1 MGSSSFEITVNT
13 IKLVLIFL
21 MMVQLV
27 PILVWVERRGS
38 AFIQNRFGPN
48 RVGPLG
54 LMQLLADAVK
64 FLTKE
69 DFVPAKGVRILFLAA
84 PVFALI
90 PGAVAFSAI
99 PMSIPVLWSG
109 YRFPFQGYEI
119 DAGIVF
125 IFGVSSLAAY
135 TILMAGWGSGN
146 KYSLLGALRASA
158 QAISYELALGLS
170 IVGIILTYG
179 TVNLSSIIQQQEGV
193 FNFNLLGYHMV
204 AMLPVPNWGIF
215 TQPLAAILFF
225 AATFAES
232 NRLPFD
238 LAEGEAEL
246 VAGFHTEYGGFKMLM
261 FFIGEYAHMMI
272 ASGLM
277 ATFFF
282 GGYALPVASWTPAAV
297 NEFLVPVGKI
307 GAEILGP
314 FFGGIFSLFGS
325 EFVNTQ
331 FDANLTSLL
340 TSLVFFGSFL
350 TKFLFFLWVFI
361 WVRWTLPR
369 FRYDQLMDLGWK
381 TMLPW
386 ALFNTI
392 VTAVFQTFLVF

>member
-1 MGSSSFEITVNT
+1 MGNDIFEILVNG

-21 MMVQLV
+21 MMVQAV

-64 FLTKE
+64 FLTKKE
-69 DFVPAKGVRILFLAA
+69 FVPGKAIRFLFYAA

-90 PGAVAFSAI
+90 PGAVAFLAI
-99 PMSIPVLWSG
+99 PLSVPLNIEVFQMFGQQWGPYV
-109 YRFPFQGYEI
+109 FPIQGYEI
-119 DAGIVF
+119 NVGIVF
-125 IFGVSSLAAY
+125 ILGISSLAAY

-146 KYSLLGALRASA
+146 KFALMGALRASA
-158 QAISYELALGLS
+158 QIISYELALGLS
-170 IVGIILTYG
+170 IVGVILLYG
-179 TVNLSSIIQQQEGV
+179 SLNLQEMIAIQQGPLSFSFMGNIVTTQY
-193 FNFNLLGYHMV
+193 L
-204 AMLPVPNWGIF
+204 PNWGVF
-215 TQPLAAILFF
+215 YQPIGFILFF
-225 AATFAES
+225 SATFAEA

-272 ASGLM
+272 ASGLC
-277 ATFFF
+277 TVFFF
-282 GGYALPVASWTPAAV
+282 GGYAIPGITVDQVHSWAV
-297 NEFLVPVGKI
+297 G
-307 GAEILGP
+307 
-314 FFGGIFSLFGS
+314 
-325 EFVNTQ
+325 
-331 FDANLTSLL
+331 LTSSATMASVL
-340 TSLVFFGSFL
+340 TSLVHFLAFNIKFGL
-350 TKFLFFLWVFI
+350 FLWIFI

-386 ALFNTI
+386 SLANAMI
-392 VTAVFQTFLVF
+392 TAIIIYVASL

>member
-1 MGSSSFEITVNT
+1 MGSDAFEITINC
-13 IKLVLIFL
+13 IKLVLVFL
-21 MMVQLV
+21 LMVQMV
-27 PILVWVERRGS
+27 PILVWLERRGS
-38 AFIQNRFGPN
+38 GFIQNRFGPN

-69 DFVPAKGVRILFLAA
+69 EFSPKAATKLLFYAA

-90 PGAVAFSAI
+90 PGTLGFAAI
-99 PMSIPVLWSG
+99 PMGSPLKWDNYTFAI
-109 YRFPFQGYEI
+109 QGYDI
-119 DAGIVF
+119 GVGIVF
-125 IFGVSSLAAY
+125 ILGVSSLAAY

-146 KYSLLGALRASA
+146 KFALMGALRASA
-158 QAISYELALGLS
+158 QTISYELALGLS
-170 IVGIILTYG
+170 IVGIIMMYG
-179 TVNLSSIIQQQEGV
+179 SFNLSEMIAAQQGTMV
-193 FNFNLLGYHMV
+193 FHAFGNTV
-204 AMLPVPNWGIF
+204 ATSWLPNWGIF
-215 TQPLAAILFF
+215 YQPLAAVIFF

-246 VAGFHTEYGGFKMLM
+246 VAGFHTEYGGFKMLL
-261 FFIGEYAHMMI
+261 FFIGEYGHMMV

-282 GGYALPVASWTPAAV
+282 GGYNIPWTTTEQVYQWATGIAGTANGASA
-297 NEFLVPVGKI
+297 
-307 GAEILGP
+307 
-314 FFGGIFSLFGS
+314 
-325 EFVNTQ
+325 
-331 FDANLTSLL
+331 L
-340 TSLVFFGSFL
+340 TSLVHFLSFMVKL
-350 TKFLFFLWVFI
+350 GIFLWIFI

-386 ALFNTI
+386 ALANTI
-392 VTAVFQTFLVF
+392 LSALVIFAVSYVW

>member
-1 MGSSSFEITVNT
+1 MGKDVFELT
-13 IKLVLIFL
+13 INFVKLLVIFL
-21 MMVQLV
+21 MMVQAV
-27 PILVWVERRGS
+27 PILVWLERRGS

-69 DFVPAKGVRILFLAA
+69 EFAPGHGTKLLFYAA

-99 PMSIPVLWSG
+99 PLATPIHVDIFEMFGQNWGPYNFAV
-109 YRFPFQGYEI
+109 QGYEI
-119 DAGIVF
+119 GVGIVF
-125 IFGVSSLAAY
+125 ILGVSSLAAY

-146 KYSLLGALRASA
+146 KFALMGALRASA
-158 QAISYELALGLS
+158 QIISYELALGLS
-170 IVGIILTYG
+170 IVGIILLYG
-179 TVNLSSIIQQQEGV
+179 TFNLSDMIHSQQGFLN
-193 FNFNLLGYHMV
+193 FNFMGYRI
-204 AMLPVPNWGIF
+204 ASEYIPNWGIF
-215 TQPLAAILFF
+215 YQPLGAILFF

-261 FFIGEYAHMMI
+261 FFIGEYGHMMI

-282 GGYALPVASWTPAAV
+282 GGYSLGWITPEQVYQWATGVTSSATGASALTALIH
-297 NEFLVPVGKI
+297 FLAFNI
-307 GAEILGP
+307 
-314 FFGGIFSLFGS
+314 
-325 EFVNTQ
+325 
-331 FDANLTSLL
+331 
-340 TSLVFFGSFL
+340 
-350 TKFLFFLWVFI
+350 KFAIFLWIFI

-386 ALFNTI
+386 ALANTI
-392 VTAVFQTFLVF
+392 LTALVIYVAST